1 MFTTILLAA
10 LVAASA
16 PLPDIPPLLQPV
28 LWVVVGLVLMF
39 GINAALAWLNAD
51 RAKQT
56 NPVIKEAEGQVVDLL
71 QQLKSTLG
79 PNGANTS
86 QVTSQIAPMVQAA
99 LDAAFHSHTVA
110 TGAPHPDDPRAP
122 K

>member
-1 MFTTILLAA
+1 MLTVAFLLALA
-10 LVAASA
+10 A
-16 PLPDIPPLLQPV
+16 PLPDVPPVLQPV

-51 RAKQT
+51 RSRQT
-56 NPVIKEAEGQVVDLL
+56 NPVIKDAEGQVIDAL
-71 QQLKSTLG
+71 QQLKNLLG
-79 PNGANTS
+79 QNGQNAPVVAA
-86 QVTSQIAPMVQAA
+86 QVTPLVQAA

-110 TGAPHPDDPRAP
+110 VGEPHPEDPRAP